1 MITKIDPELCS
12 SCGLC
17 VDSCPDLYELGDEAA
32 VVIVDTVP
40 TDQEDCAID
49 AEENC
54 PDEAIS
60 HK

>member
-32 VVIVDTVP
+32 VVIVKTVP
-40 TDQEDCAID
+40 ADQEDCAIE

-54 PDEAIS
+54 PVEAIS
-60 HK
+60 HE